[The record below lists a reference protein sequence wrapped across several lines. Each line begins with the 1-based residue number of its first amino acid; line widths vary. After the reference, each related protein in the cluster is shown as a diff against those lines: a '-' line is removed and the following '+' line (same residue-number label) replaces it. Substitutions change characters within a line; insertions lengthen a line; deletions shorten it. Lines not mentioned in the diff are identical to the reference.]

1 MSIEDFFQGREEI
14 SINHMVK
21 NKGELGIGTL
31 KHRNLATIFKWG
43 WGCSFRNQNSLLE
56 KSINWCT

>member
-1 MSIEDFFQGREEI
+1 MSIEGFYLGREGI

-21 NKGELGIGTL
+21 NKGELGIGTW
-31 KHRNLATIFKWG
+31 KHRNLATIFQRG

-56 KSINWCT
+56 KSINWHN